1 MAIPDV
7 ARAEHWLRHV
17 SYYRLSAYWLPFEYP
32 KGNAGPRFLPG
43 TSFDTVI
50 ALYDFD
56 RRLRLLVLDAI
67 ERIEVAVRGSWA
79 YELAQRFGPHGYL
92 DAALYQHAGK
102 YHDNLTRLTNDV
114 ASSPETYIDHY
125 RRTYSTPA
133 MPPVWMVAEMMSFG
147 QLSRWYA
154 LLDDRALR
162 NAIAKPLGL
171 HEAVLVP
178 LLKHLSTIRNSC
190 AHHARLWNRG
200 FCCACGCPS
209 NRPPSSAH
217 LNRPQPGMCTG
228 MLADDRIDLI
238 WRRKALPAPNAS
250 AVPVDNANGRC
261 LLRNIQS
268 YKPHHDNLRWS
279 EHIGLDAR
287 ITTLSAKPA
296 RDYRMSTYGIGCPA
310 HPLSLPDRLRRG
322 PHRMATR

>member
-1 MAIPDV
+1 VPRPFTKPATTIAQQLQHLQAEGMAIPDMP
-7 ARAEHWLRHV
+7 RAEHWLRHV

-32 KGNAGPRFLPG
+32 KGNPGPRFLPG
-43 TSFDTVI
+43 TSFDTVT

-92 DAALYQHAGK
+92 DARLYYHPGK

-114 ASSPETYIDHY
+114 ANSPETYIDHY
-125 RRTYSTPA
+125 RRTYDTPV

-154 LLDDRALR
+154 LLGDRALR

-171 HEAVLVP
+171 PEAVLVP

-200 FCCACGCPS
+200 FLLRMRVPS
-209 NRPPSSAH
+209 KPAALVNTLEPPAAH
-217 LNRPQPGMCTG
+217 APARLYNA
-228 MLADDRIDLI
+228 LVLI
-238 WRRKALPAPNAS
+238 VYLLKRVAPAS
-250 AVPVDNANGRC
+250 AWRDELTA
-261 LLRNIQS
+261 LLAQHPTGDLS
-268 YKPHHDNLRWS
+268 AMGFPLDW
-279 EHIGLDAR
+279 DAR
-287 ITTLSAKPA
+287 
-296 RDYRMSTYGIGCPA
+296 
-310 HPLSLPDRLRRG
+310 PLWL
-322 PHRMATR
+322 

>member
-1 MAIPDV
+1 MPRPFKKPATTIAQQLQHLQAEGMAIPDM

-17 SYYRLSAYWLPFEYP
+17 SYYRLSAYWLPFEHP
-32 KGNAGPRFLPG
+32 KGNPSPRFLPG
-43 TSFDTVI
+43 TSFDTVT

-79 YELAQRFGPHGYL
+79 SELAQRFGPHGYL
-92 DAALYQHAGK
+92 DVALYSHPGRYQ
-102 YHDNLTRLTNDV
+102 DNLTRLANDV

-125 RRTYSTPA
+125 RRTYNTPA

-200 FCCACGCPS
+200 FLLRMRVPFKPVALVS
-209 NRPPSSAH
+209 TLEPPAAH
-217 LNRPQPGMCTG
+217 APAQLYNA
-228 MLADDRIDLI
+228 LVLI
-238 WRRKALPAPNAS
+238 VYLLRQVAPAS
-250 AVPVDNANGRC
+250 AWRDELTA
-261 LLRNIQS
+261 LLAQH
-268 YKPHHDNLRWS
+268 PTG
-279 EHIGLDAR
+279 E
-287 ITTLSAKPA
+287 LSAMGFPQ
-296 RDYRMSTYGIGCPA
+296 DWSTR
-310 HPLSLPDRLRRG
+310 PLWL
-322 PHRMATR
+322 

>member
-1 MAIPDV
+1 MAIPNV

-43 TSFDTVI
+43 TSFDTVT

-92 DAALYQHAGK
+92 NAALYQHAGK

-200 FCCACGCPS
+200 F
-209 NRPPSSAH
+209 
-217 LNRPQPGMCTG
+217 
-228 MLADDRIDLI
+228 
-238 WRRKALPAPNAS
+238 
-250 AVPVDNANGRC
+250 
-261 LLRNIQS
+261 LLRMRV
-268 YKPHHDNLRWS
+268 PF
-279 EHIGLDAR
+279 
-287 ITTLSAKPA
+287 KPA
-296 RDYRMSTYGIGCPA
+296 ALVSTLEPPTVHAPAQLYNALVLIVYLLRQVAPASVWRDELTA
-310 HPLSLPDRLRRG
+310 LLAQHPTGDLTAMGFPQGWAARPLWL
-322 PHRMATR
+322 

>member
-1 MAIPDV
+1 MAIPNV

-43 TSFDTVI
+43 TSFDTVT

-200 FCCACGCPS
+200 F
-209 NRPPSSAH
+209 
-217 LNRPQPGMCTG
+217 
-228 MLADDRIDLI
+228 
-238 WRRKALPAPNAS
+238 
-250 AVPVDNANGRC
+250 
-261 LLRNIQS
+261 LLRMRV
-268 YKPHHDNLRWS
+268 PF
-279 EHIGLDAR
+279 
-287 ITTLSAKPA
+287 KPA
-296 RDYRMSTYGIGCPA
+296 ALVSTLEPPTAHAPAQLYNALVLIVYLLRQVAPASVWRDELTA
-310 HPLSLPDRLRRG
+310 LLAQHPTGDLTAMGFPQGWAARPLWL
-322 PHRMATR
+322 

>member
-1 MAIPDV
+1 MAITDV

-32 KGNAGPRFLPG
+32 KGNAGPRFVPG

-102 YHDNLTRLTNDV
+102 YYDNLTRLTNDV

-125 RRTYSTPA
+125 RRTYNTPA

-200 FCCACGCPS
+200 FLLRMRVPFKPAALVS
-209 NRPPSSAH
+209 TLEPPAAH
-217 LNRPQPGMCTG
+217 APAQLYNALVLIVYLLRQVVEHAG
-228 MLADDRIDLI
+228 RIDPVAAQCRQDEL
-238 WRRKALPAPNAS
+238 LP
-250 AVPVDNANGRC
+250 VPWTP
-261 LLRNIQS
+261 S
-268 YKPHHDNLRWS
+268 
-279 EHIGLDAR
+279 
-287 ITTLSAKPA
+287 
-296 RDYRMSTYGIGCPA
+296 
-310 HPLSLPDRLRRG
+310 
-322 PHRMATR
+322 

>member
-1 MAIPDV
+1 MPRPFKKPATTIAQQLQHLQAEGMAIPDM

-17 SYYRLSAYWLPFEYP
+17 SYYRLSAYWLPFEHP
-32 KGNAGPRFLPG
+32 KGNPGPRFLPG
-43 TSFDTVI
+43 TSFDTVT

-92 DAALYQHAGK
+92 DAALYYHPGK
-102 YHDNLTRLTNDV
+102 YHDNLTRLANDV

-125 RRTYSTPA
+125 RRTYDTPI

-154 LLDDRALR
+154 LLGDRALR
-162 NAIAKPLGL
+162 NAIAKPFGL
-171 HEAVLVP
+171 HETVLVP

-200 FCCACGCPS
+200 F
-209 NRPPSSAH
+209 
-217 LNRPQPGMCTG
+217 
-228 MLADDRIDLI
+228 
-238 WRRKALPAPNAS
+238 
-250 AVPVDNANGRC
+250 
-261 LLRNIQS
+261 LLRMRVPF
-268 YKPHHDNLRWS
+268 KPAALVNTLEPPAVHAPAQLYNALVLITYLLRHVSPASTWRNQLMTLLAQ
-279 EHIGLDAR
+279 HPTGD
-287 ITTLSAKPA
+287 LSAMGFPQDWA
-296 RDYRMSTYGIGCPA
+296 VR
-310 HPLSLPDRLRRG
+310 SLWL
-322 PHRMATR
+322 

>member
-1 MAIPDV
+1 MPRPFIKPATTIAQQLQHLQAEGMAIPDM

-17 SYYRLSAYWLPFEYP
+17 SYYRLSAYWLPFEHP
-32 KGNAGPRFLPG
+32 KGNPGPRFLPG
-43 TSFDTVI
+43 TSFDTVT

-79 YELAQRFGPHGYL
+79 SELAQRFGPHGYL
-92 DAALYQHAGK
+92 DVALYSHPGK
-102 YHDNLTRLTNDV
+102 YQDNLTRLANDV
-114 ASSPETYIDHY
+114 SSSPETYIDHY
-125 RRTYSTPA
+125 RRTYNTPA

-162 NAIAKPLGL
+162 NAIARPLGL

-200 FCCACGCPS
+200 FLLRMRVPFKPTALV
-209 NRPPSSAH
+209 NTLEPPAAH
-217 LNRPQPGMCTG
+217 APARLYNA
-228 MLADDRIDLI
+228 LVLI
-238 WRRKALPAPNAS
+238 VYLLRHVAPAS
-250 AVPVDNANGRC
+250 AWRDELKT
-261 LLRNIQS
+261 LLA
-268 YKPHHDNLRWS
+268 
-279 EHIGLDAR
+279 EHPTGD
-287 ITTLSAKPA
+287 LSAMGYPQNWAA
-296 RDYRMSTYGIGCPA
+296 R
-310 HPLSLPDRLRRG
+310 PLWL
-322 PHRMATR
+322 

>member
-1 MAIPDV
+1 MPRPFTKPATTIAQQIQHLQAEGMAIPDV
-7 ARAEHWLRHV
+7 ALAEHWLRHV
-17 SYYRLSAYWLPFEYP
+17 SYYRLSAYWLPFEHP
-32 KGNAGPRFLPG
+32 KGHPGSRFLPG
-43 TSFDTVI
+43 TSFETVT

-92 DAALYQHAGK
+92 DPALYDHAGR
-102 YHDNLTRLTNDV
+102 YQDNLDRLTRDV

-125 RRTYSTPA
+125 RRSYDTPL

-154 LLDDRALR
+154 LLSDRALR
-162 NAIAKPLGL
+162 NAIAKSVGL

-200 FCCACGCPS
+200 FLLRMRVPFKPATLV
-209 NRPPSSAH
+209 NTLEPPAVNAPAR
-217 LNRPQPGMCTG
+217 LYNA
-228 MLADDRIDLI
+228 LVLI
-238 WRRKALPAPNAS
+238 VYLLKQVAPAS
-250 AVPVDNANGRC
+250 AWRDE
-261 LLRNIQS
+261 L
-268 YKPHHDNLRWS
+268 
-279 EHIGLDAR
+279 
-287 ITTLSAKPA
+287 TTLLAQHPTGDLTAMGFPPDWGA
-296 RDYRMSTYGIGCPA
+296 RPLWLEPSPTFGGQTYR
-310 HPLSLPDRLRRG
+310 L
-322 PHRMATR
+322 